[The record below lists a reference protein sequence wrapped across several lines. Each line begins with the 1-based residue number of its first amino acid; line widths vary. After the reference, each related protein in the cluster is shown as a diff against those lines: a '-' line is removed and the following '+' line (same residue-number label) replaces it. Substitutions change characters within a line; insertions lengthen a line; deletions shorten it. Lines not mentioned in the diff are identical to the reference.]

1 MVINKRIAVDLSN
14 RFPASFVVMAHE
26 MNVSSFNVIMS
37 LYNEGETVEFESGTT
52 ATATL
57 VSGGYLVC
65 TDRECSISDNKI
77 TVDITNEVG
86 HTSNIP
92 AGEMQV
98 EICIKKD
105 DTEFY
110 IPYFSVFIAKAI
122 QDDAQVTPESYG
134 TVAAAVAEVALAR
147 GTFATLAAALAN
159 KLDDANGEILTRHL
173 ATSAVTSGKIA
184 PLAVTSGKIANS
196 AIEETHLSS
205 ALKAILPKLTV
216 WDYATSQANN
226 FIVPSSFDGKVG
238 DIVIVSM
245 GTGTGG
251 RVFQCTRIISQYGST
266 TRTWERTNNK
276 INADT
281 GAVLNSYIADGAVT
295 SAKIAASA
303 IITSL
308 IADNAVTFDKLA
320 TALQNRITSIET
332 TNTSQSSRI
341 ATLENTV
348 GTINNDMQSVLTGGV

>member
-1 MVINKRIAVDLSN
+1 MVINKRIAVDLAN
-14 RFPASFVVMAHE
+14 RFPASFIVMSHS
-26 MNVSSFNVIMS
+26 MNVQTFNVVIA
-37 LYNEGETVEFESGTT
+37 LYNEGEALSIDSGATV
-52 ATATL
+52 TATL

-65 TDRECSISDNKI
+65 TDRACTYDNNEI

-92 AGEMQV
+92 AGELQI
-98 EICIKKD
+98 EICVKSGN
-105 DTEFY
+105 TELY
-110 IPYFSVFIAKAI
+110 IPYISAYISKSI
-122 QDDAQVTPESYG
+122 QDDAAVTPTSYG
-134 TVAAAVAEVALAR
+134 TVAAAVAEVAAAR
-147 GTFATLAAALAN
+147 GTFVTLAAALAN
-159 KLDDANGEILTRHL
+159 KLDDANGEIMPRHIASL
-173 ATSAVTSGKIA
+173 AVTGAKIAYSAVTASKIA
-184 PLAVTSGKIANS
+184 TG
-196 AIEETHLSS
+196 AIGENHLSDE
-205 ALKAILPKLTV
+205 LKEILPKVTV

-266 TRTWERTNNK
+266 TRKWERTNDK